1 MPGPTS
7 QTTSQ
12 VDNQPPTS
20 TLKASRVIPGLTAA
34 PASTTSAAKRSRKK
48 KTASTSAQTKSDQP
62 STITPATENV
72 ENASAPSAPVAVG
85 GLGITL
91 EPPSLT
97 LNSHST
103 TTPVPSQ
110 PVSPVQQVQKRIRAA
125 TKKMQRIAGY
135 ETSST
140 PLNEDQKRAI
150 ASKPALEATVKELQ
164 DLLKILEEDELLDE
178 QRINAVREEEER
190 KVKGRVDAAIAAEQK
205 NADSNLTFL
214 LQFLHLYSLF
224 NAATQA
230 GESFAPVIMAPVLE
244 TATAQEVA
252 AINSLFHQLANG
264 PIAGG
269 GGDAFQSI
277 QSLASGAEAEV
288 IPGVPFARIKEMVT
302 QLTAPPATDISNPS
316 STEKNNLMFLQH
328 SEVAEEPSIAAN
340 PAPAHLSVDPS
351 SHSLTSSPN
360 LSVDHVARNKALLE
374 TAQIV
379 SADPNQENWNV
390 NSAKEEAPQSSDWSK
405 PTEMLSSDQAEVV
418 ARTIDWAEDVVVD
431 ADAVADA
438 QVPAP
443 DLTPAPPTFPS
454 RGFRGNGGRG
464 GYRGGP
470 RGGPHHD
477 GYRGGRGS
485 GYRGGPPHRGGPG
498 GYRGGGGGS
507 GGGTW
512 RPGPPDG
519 PGNYRPRP
527 EGDFPNNGYRGR
539 GGPRGGGG
547 GFHNRGPP
555 NPSQSNYRPEPVA
568 GNWN

>member
-12 VDNQPPTS
+12 VENQPATS
-20 TLKASRVIPGLTAA
+20 TLKADRVIPGLTAA

-48 KTASTSAQTKSDQP
+48 KTASTSGQIKSDQP
-62 STITPATENV
+62 STVTPATHNV
-72 ENASAPSAPVAVG
+72 ENASAPSAPVVVG

-103 TTPVPSQ
+103 ATPIPSQ

-150 ASKPALEATVKELQ
+150 ASKPALEATVRELQ

-224 NAATQA
+224 NAANQPA
-230 GESFAPVIMAPVLE
+230 SFVPVMMPPVLE

-252 AINSLFHQLANG
+252 AINALFHQLANG

-277 QSLASGAEAEV
+277 QSLASGTDTEV
-288 IPGVPFARIKEMVT
+288 IPGVQFARIKEMIT
-302 QLTAPPATDISNPS
+302 QLTAPPAADTSNPS
-316 STEKNNLMFLQH
+316 STEKNHLMFLQH
-328 SEVAEEPSIAAN
+328 SEVAEEPSIAAS
-340 PAPAHLSVDPS
+340 PAPAHLSVNPS

-379 SADPNQENWNV
+379 SAEPNHAESWNV
-390 NSAKEEAPQSSDWSK
+390 NPSKEEAPQSSEWSK
-405 PTEMLSSDQAEVV
+405 PTEMLSSNQAEVV
-418 ARTIDWAEDVVVD
+418 ARTIDWAEEVDVD
-431 ADAVADA
+431 AQA
-438 QVPAP
+438 PAP

-464 GYRGGP
+464 GFRGGP

-477 GYRGGRGS
+477 GYRGGRSS

-498 GYRGGGGGS
+498 GFRGGGGGS
-507 GGGTW
+507 GSGTW

-547 GFHNRGPP
+547 GYHNRGPP
-555 NPSQSNYRPEPVA
+555 NPSQSDYRPEPGP